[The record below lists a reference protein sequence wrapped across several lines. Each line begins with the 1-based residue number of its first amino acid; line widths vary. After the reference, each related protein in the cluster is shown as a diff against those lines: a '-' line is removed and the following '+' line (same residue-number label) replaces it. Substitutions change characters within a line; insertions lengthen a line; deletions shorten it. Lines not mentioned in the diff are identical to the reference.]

1 MAKRKRKVI
10 THNQAWAQ
18 SRNRA
23 KGQIGYMLG
32 TLESVKSLEIL
43 SEKELPKI
51 ATIRRILVDL
61 KKNWEDQNSNSRQQ
75 FLDTWD
81 QKGRS
86 MADKKSEDLIKEE
99 VEEFGVR
106 LPNTVRFTLITE
118 QGHLITFN
126 NDRDLP
132 REEINGSNWDIKI
145 SYRNTL
151 TVKEIE
157 EFGDLIKDCVAI
169 VNKVL

>member
-1 MAKRKRKVI
+1 
-10 THNQAWAQ
+10 
-18 SRNRA
+18 
-23 KGQIGYMLG
+23 
-32 TLESVKSLEIL
+32 
-43 SEKELPKI
+43 
-51 ATIRRILVDL
+51 
-61 KKNWEDQNSNSRQQ
+61 
-75 FLDTWD
+75 
-81 QKGRS
+81 
-86 MADKKSEDLIKEE
+86 MADKESE
-99 VEEFGVR
+99 VR
-106 LPNTVRFTLITE
+106 LNNTVRFTLITE

-132 REEINGSNWDIKI
+132 REEANGSNWDIKI